1 MKADL
6 YHRQLFSNLKG
17 RGETVAIVG
26 KVHKVYTE
34 ERRLLIECDP
44 ESNFIFI
51 YIDKSIAT
59 VLIPECQSME
69 VFQEVVYI

>member
-26 KVHKVYTE
+26 KVHKVYPE

-44 ESNFIFI
+44 ESIN
-51 YIDKSIAT
+51 A
-59 VLIPECQSME
+59 LIS
-69 VFQEVVYI
+69 